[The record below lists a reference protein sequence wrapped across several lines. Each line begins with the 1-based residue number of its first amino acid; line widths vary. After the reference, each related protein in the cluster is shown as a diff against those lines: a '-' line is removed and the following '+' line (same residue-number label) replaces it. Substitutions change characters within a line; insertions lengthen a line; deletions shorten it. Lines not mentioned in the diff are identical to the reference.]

1 MSTLAQECIKF
12 KACTEAS
19 GSKKPPCKTCK
30 NFIPRPKSIP
40 GRNRKMET
48 AMTNKLT
55 DLNEHLFSQLDRLS
69 KSLTGEE
76 LNNEITRAQAM
87 CGISTQIINNASLA
101 LKAHTTINTGM
112 TKRAPK
118 MLEVSDE

>member
-1 MSTLAQECIKF
+1 MTCIKF
-12 KACTEAS
+12 KACTDAAGS
-19 GSKKPPCKTCK
+19 GKLPCKTCR
-30 NFIPRPKSIP
+30 NFIPSPGSVQ
-40 GRNRKMET
+40 GRNKKMEVN
-48 AMTNKLT
+48 MSNKLT

-69 KSLTGEE
+69 KSLTGDE
-76 LNNEITRAQAM
+76 LNTEITRAAAM
-87 CGISTQIINNASLA
+87 CGISTQIINNAALA